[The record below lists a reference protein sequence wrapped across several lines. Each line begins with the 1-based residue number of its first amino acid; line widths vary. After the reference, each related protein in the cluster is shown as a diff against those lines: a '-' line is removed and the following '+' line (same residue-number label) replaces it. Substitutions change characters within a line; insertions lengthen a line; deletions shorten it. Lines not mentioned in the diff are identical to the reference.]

1 MLMVAV
7 DSIINRNEK
16 HSDLQFK
23 VAASFIASPHIPSI
37 KKFKFYDVPQK
48 NQLKNSQQ
56 MARKFMVQE
65 SQ

>member
-1 MLMVAV
+1 MVAV

-16 HSDLQFK
+16 HLDLQFK
-23 VAASFIASPHIPSI
+23 VAASFIASPYTFNYKVQILRCAP
-37 KKFKFYDVPQK
+37 K